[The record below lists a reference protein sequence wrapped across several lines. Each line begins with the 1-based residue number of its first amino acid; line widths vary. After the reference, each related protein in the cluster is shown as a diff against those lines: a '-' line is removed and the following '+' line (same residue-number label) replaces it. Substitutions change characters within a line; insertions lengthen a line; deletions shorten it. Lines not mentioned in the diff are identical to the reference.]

1 MDKKNTENDSPNDC
15 LYHGPEDIIIIILL
29 DKQLLSFVRLFT
41 YTVYCTHTYIISP
54 LSEWRVLQ
62 LRIRDQI
69 CYYYYSYIH
78 HKDEQSTGTLHLLLL
93 LPVIHINAQL

>member
-62 LRIRDQI
+62 LRIRDQTYS
-69 CYYYYSYIH
+69 YYYYSYIH
-78 HKDEQSTGTLHLLLL
+78 HKDGSTGTLHLLLL
-93 LPVIHINAQL
+93 PVIHIDAQL